1 MALQVADHAYV
12 LESGKIALS
21 GTGEELAA
29 TDAIKKP
36 TSAAEIKQKLLCQ
49 IMSDRAIFIFLYV
62 CLTEFAPPQ
71 RQWGFKDFYRYSP
84 E

>member
-1 MALQVADHAYV
+1 MEQNAEMALQVADHAYV

-49 IMSDRAIFIFLYV
+49 TMSDRAIFICVSHRVCAAAAVGVQRFL
-62 CLTEFAPPQ
+62 
-71 RQWGFKDFYRYSP
+71 
-84 E
+84 